1 MPQPRSRPRHPG
13 HHGRRRAGETFEIPP
28 SPLKGFPVQLA
39 LPLGFEIGTYVVL
52 GLILLFDL
60 ILAFKRP
67 HVPSTRESALWIGFY
82 VLLALI
88 FAGLML
94 VLGDAEH
101 AGQFV

>member
-1 MPQPRSRPRHPG
+1 M
-13 HHGRRRAGETFEIPP
+13 
-28 SPLKGFPVQLA
+28 QLA
-39 LPLGFEIGTYVVL
+39 LPVWFEIGTYVVL
-52 GLILLFDL
+52 GLILAFDL

-94 VLGDAEH
+94 VPYLAWITYAAALCRAIWRMNPELLG
-101 AGQFV
+101 

>member
-1 MPQPRSRPRHPG
+1 M
-13 HHGRRRAGETFEIPP
+13 
-28 SPLKGFPVQLA
+28 QLA
-39 LPLGFEIGTYVVL
+39 LPVWFEIGTYIVL
-52 GLILLFDL
+52 GLILAFDL

-82 VLLALI
+82 VVLALI

-101 AGQFV
+101 AGQFQPFRVRVRQDGRDGFDGGEFHGRFLS